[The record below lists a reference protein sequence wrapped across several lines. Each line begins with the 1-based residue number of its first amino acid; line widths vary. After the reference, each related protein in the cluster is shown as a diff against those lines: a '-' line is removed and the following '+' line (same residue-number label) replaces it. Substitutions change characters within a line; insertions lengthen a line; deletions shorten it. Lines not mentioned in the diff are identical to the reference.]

1 LTVRI
6 SDSAFAPDDVKHQA
20 IQEKKMFRIWFD
32 EAPKTG
38 ADLGGS
44 PVSKVP
50 EGIQIDSKGE
60 IKLDLEATER
70 KITEAFG
77 TPEEKAA
84 LKPVSK
90 DTEKE
95 EETDDTEEV
104 EDTEDDTSD
113 SDEDSTEEEESEE
126 EDSDEEVVDEENL
139 EEADSEDSE
148 TDSSEQEVPPTISKR
163 LKDTQAAF
171 HAERKK
177 NRELEE
183 RLAKLEEKVT
193 GKPDVTQDVDKGKK
207 DEKAELTLE
216 TVDPKV
222 LEEALK
228 KDPIN
233 TTRWIADQQ
242 VKLSQKRAAEEQK
255 VKDQQNEFTAR
266 YQKSEEAAAK
276 RFPVI
281 QKVLKMSDEQ
291 VASFKNEHPE
301 QYEFVQKASQYW
313 KEFNARGDV
322 DALYNAASRAYAD
335 LSPKTLKKIREESKQ
350 LGKQE
355 ATTKTKILGKLRV
368 ESNTGTKPKSG
379 SGFKKLTSDEF
390 AKLSNAEQVKYMRE
404 SVDARFSQ
412 LAK

>member
-1 LTVRI
+1 
-6 SDSAFAPDDVKHQA
+6 
-20 IQEKKMFRIWFD
+20 MFRIWFD

-44 PVSKVP
+44 PVSPVP
-50 EGIQIDSKGE
+50 EGLQVSSSGE
-60 IKLDLEATER
+60 IKLDLAAAEKR
-70 KITEAFG
+70 ITEAFG
-77 TPEEKAA
+77 SEEEKAA
-84 LKPVSK
+84 LKTDKKEVKETEEAEDETEEAS
-90 DTEKE
+90 DT
-95 EETDDTEEV
+95 TDDS
-104 EDTEDDTSD
+104 EDTDD
-113 SDEDSTEEEESEE
+113 SDDDNEE
-126 EDSDEEVVDEENL
+126 EEVVDEDDLDDEN
-139 EEADSEDSE
+139 EKAEDSDTDDSEK
-148 TDSSEQEVPPTISKR
+148 EVPQTISKR

-177 NRELEE
+177 NREYEE
-183 RLAKLEEKVT
+183 RIAKLEAKIN
-193 GKPDVTQDVDKGKK
+193 GKTDEAQDGGKEKGK
-207 DEKAELTLE
+207 EKTTELTLAN
-216 TVDPKV
+216 VDPKV

-242 VKLSQKRAAEEQK
+242 VKLSQQRAAEEQK
-255 VKDQQNEFTAR
+255 VKNQQTEFETR
-266 YQKSEEAAAK
+266 YKQSEEAATK

-291 VASFKNEHPE
+291 LASFKSQHPE
-301 QYEFVQKASQYW
+301 QYEFAQKAAQYW
-313 KEFNARGDV
+313 KDFNARGDV

-368 ESNTGTKPKSG
+368 EESTGTKPKSG
-379 SGFKKLTSDEF
+379 SGFRTLSSEEF
-390 AKLSNAEQVKYMRE
+390 SKLSHADQKKHMEQ
-404 SVDARFSQ
+404 SVEARFSR